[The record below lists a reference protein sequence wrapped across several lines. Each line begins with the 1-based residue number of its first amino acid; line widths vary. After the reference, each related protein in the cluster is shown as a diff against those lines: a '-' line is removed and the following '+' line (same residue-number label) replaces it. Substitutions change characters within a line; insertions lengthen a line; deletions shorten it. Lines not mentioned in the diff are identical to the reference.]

1 MNVKK
6 ILFFF
11 TNILISIL
19 ILEIILQ
26 LYYKLSVGDY
36 LINRANLPL
45 YESDKT
51 CCWKLKKNLD
61 ISHKTSEFS
70 YNIYTNNLSQRI
82 KNKSVNQFEMKNGK
96 TVLFMGPSFGFG
108 WGVDYEKSYAKLI
121 GDYYIKNNFKNI
133 INASV
138 PGHLPSQQLCW
149 YLQEGF
155 KLNPDVIIHTL
166 TSKLQLYIPDDINFE
181 NPQFCKEICGKTKV
195 NNKGFLTTI
204 DSNLINNP
212 KFYLKN
218 SAVIFYSW
226 YFFTKIQSYFISN
239 DKIIKSATGLE
250 FQDLKNY
257 SDKNYE
263 KKYDNYIKLI
273 KSKNS
278 KTKVIFL
285 FVPDSYNVH
294 LSDRAR
300 WSHQNIDF
308 ESSLKGYKKNIDKL
322 KENYNFVDSYPY
334 LAKVSRSKR
343 LYYYVD
349 THFNELGNQI
359 TFDIFN
365 EYCMKNDCY

>member
-1 MNVKK
+1 MKNIK
-6 ILFFF
+6 IFFF
-11 TNILISIL
+11 FINILISTL

-26 LYYKLSVGDY
+26 LSYKLSAGDY

-45 YESDKT
+45 YKSDKF

-82 KNKSVNQFEMKNGK
+82 QNKSLNQFEMKDGK

-108 WGVDYEKSYAKLI
+108 WGVDYEKSYSKLI
-121 GDYYIKNNFKNI
+121 GDHYLENDFKNI

-166 TSKLQLYIPDDINFE
+166 TSKLQLYIPDNINLE
-181 NPQFCKEICGKTKV
+181 NPQFCKELCGNTKV
-195 NNKGFLTTI
+195 NKKGFLTTTG
-204 DSNLINNP
+204 SNFITDP
-212 KFYLKN
+212 KFFLKN
-218 SAVIFYSW
+218 SALIFYSW
-226 YFFTKIQSYFISN
+226 YSITKIQSYFISN

-250 FQDLKNY
+250 FHDLKNY
-257 SDKNYE
+257 SDINHE
-263 KKYDNYIKLI
+263 KKYKNYINLI
-273 KSKNS
+273 KNKNN

-285 FVPDSYNVH
+285 FIPDSYNIH

-308 ESSLKGYKKNIDKL
+308 ESSLTGYKKNIDKVS
-322 KENYNFVDSYPY
+322 KNFNFVDTYPY
-334 LAKVSRSKR
+334 LTKVSKSKR

-349 THFNELGNQI
+349 THFNEIGNQI
-359 TFDIFN
+359 TFDIFH
-365 EYCMKNDCY
+365 EYCKQNNCF